1 MLVYCVN
8 DMAVMQA
15 WFDDMMIKPS
25 SIVTPCVE
33 INQCVGCHAIE
44 QGTRRKILIFT
55 QVTPLADPTRSFTKA
70 LDLEMEGTPP
80 QLGYV
85 RSKRFAAVFD
95 DGKCTNLFVSA
106 APGDPAGDDDPS
118 ASLVENVL
126 KSL

>member
-1 MLVYCVN
+1 MAKEAELKAAGIDEVIVFCVN

-25 SIVTPCVE
+25 SI
-33 INQCVGCHAIE
+33 
-44 QGTRRKILIFT
+44 L
-55 QVTPLADPTRSFTKA
+55 TPLADPTRSFTKA